1 MKYQIVCNGQKLSQ
15 NAQDEII
22 EELSRLEKLLFKSEE
37 FECRVV
43 VKFRNGK
50 SKVEV
55 TIPTPVLLL
64 RSEVEADDLIDA
76 VCVAREKLVTQIDK
90 IKSRLDRSSNRQN
103 LGRIFG
109 ENEAED
115 YEEQE
120 PIYIKN
126 KFITPDA
133 MTLDD
138 AIMQMESTDHD
149 FYIYEDVEDH
159 TISVVYRR
167 KDGGYGVIEIDQ

>member
-1 MKYQIVCNGQKLSQ
+1 M
-15 NAQDEII
+15 
-22 EELSRLEKLLFKSEE
+22 
-37 FECRVV
+37 
-43 VKFRNGK
+43 
-50 SKVEV
+50 
-55 TIPTPVLLL
+55 LL

-76 VCVAREKLVTQIDK
+76 ICIARDKFVSQIDK

-109 ENEAED
+109 DNLPEED
-115 YEEQE
+115 DEDQE

-126 KFITPDA
+126 KTIRPDA

-167 KDGGYGVIEIDQ
+167 KDGGYGVIDIEQ